1 MIVVVGG
8 IKGGTG
14 KTTIATNLAVCR
26 SVYRTVL
33 LVDADEQRSLTD
45 WADQR
50 ELWLKQ
56 NNYECEITTINL
68 AGKTVGPQLL
78 KMSANYD
85 DIIVDV
91 GGRDT
96 NSQRSA
102 LTVADVCVIP
112 FKPRSLDIWT
122 LGAVKGMIEEIR
134 TVNPKLVC
142 YALLNMADSKGTDN
156 IEATEILKE
165 WEGIICLPQSI
176 GNRKAFGNAATL
188 GIGVIEGPKLLD
200 RKAATEIDKLHYCVF
215 KVCRVPS
222 I

>member
-26 SVYRTVL
+26 SVNRKVL
-33 LVDADEQRSLTD
+33 LVDADEQRSVSD
-45 WADQR
+45 WANLR
-50 ELWLKQ
+50 EIWLTENK
-56 NNYECEITTINL
+56 YECELTTIQL
-68 AGKTVGPQLL
+68 AGRTVGPQLL
-78 KMSANYD
+78 KMAPNYD

-122 LGAVKGMIEEIR
+122 LGSVKGMIEEIK

-142 YALLNMADSKGTDN
+142 YVLVNMADSKGTDN
-156 IEATEILKE
+156 ADAIEILKE
-165 WEGIICLPQSI
+165 WEGVICLPVSV
-176 GNRKAFGNAATL
+176 GHRKAFGNAATL
-188 GIGVIEGPKLLD
+188 GMGVIEGPKLLD
-200 RKAATEIDKLHYCVF
+200 RKAANEIDELHCCVF
-215 KVCRVPS
+215 NERSVCNK
-222 I
+222 

>member
-26 SVYRTVL
+26 SVYRKVL

-56 NNYECEITTINL
+56 NKYECELTTINL

-78 KMSANYD
+78 KMAPNYD

-122 LGAVKGMIEEIR
+122 LGTVKVMIEEIR
-134 TVNPKLVC
+134 TVNPKLTC
-142 YALLNMADSKGTDN
+142 YVLVNMADSKGSDN
-156 IEATEILKE
+156 IDAIEILKE
-165 WEGIICLPQSI
+165 WEGVICLPISV
-176 GNRKAFGNAATL
+176 GHRKAFGNAASL
-188 GIGVIEGPKLLD
+188 GMGVIEGPKLLD
-200 RKAATEIDKLHYCVF
+200 RKAATEIDELHYCVF
-215 KVCRVPS
+215 KDCPAPS

>member
-26 SVYRTVL
+26 SVHGRVL
-33 LVDADEQRSLTD
+33 LVDADEQKSVTD
-45 WADQR
+45 WGDLR
-50 ELWLKQ
+50 EVWLAQ
-56 NNYECEITTINL
+56 NKYECELTTIHL
-68 AGKTVGPQLL
+68 AGKKVGPQIL
-78 KMSANYD
+78 KMAPNYD
-85 DIIVDV
+85 DVIVDV

-122 LGAVKGMIEEIR
+122 LGSVKAMIEEIK

-142 YALLNMADSKGTDN
+142 YILINMADSKGTDN
-156 IEATEILKE
+156 IEALEVLKE
-165 WEGIICLPQSI
+165 WEGVICLPVSI
-176 GNRKAFGNAATL
+176 GHRKAFSNAATL
-188 GIGVIEGPKLLD
+188 GMGVIEGPKLLD
-200 RKAATEIDKLHYCVF
+200 RKAAKEIDELHNCIF
-215 KVCRVPS
+215 KDCLMLS
-222 I
+222 E